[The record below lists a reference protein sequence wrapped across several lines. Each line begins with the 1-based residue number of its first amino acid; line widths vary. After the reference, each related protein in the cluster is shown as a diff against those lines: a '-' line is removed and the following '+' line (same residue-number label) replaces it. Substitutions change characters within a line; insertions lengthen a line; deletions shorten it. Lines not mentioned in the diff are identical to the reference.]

1 MTNFMQITNPLNPK
15 CVSPTH
21 GMPSPRVPSIY
32 NTTLIYRQYKCGCIA
47 QNPSDNPIHRCSLWE
62 SRRPCKPKQ
71 LFSYLHV
78 DCSVSCRWDIGND
91 RDQPQQEDCY
101 LQNGSYQGEP
111 SEEDYYFHRVPAQ
124 LNEPISVR
132 KYRHGEATAAR
143 QRSIDS
149 PGDRK
154 VVAHGGGKE
163 TESSGGEDQALDL
176 DSDIIVDESKPA
188 EHHVSKAN
196 FGGRF
201 ARRKK

>member
-1 MTNFMQITNPLNPK
+1 MQITNPLIPK

-21 GMPSPRVPSIY
+21 GTLSLLVPSIY
-32 NTTLIYRQYKCGCIA
+32 NTALIYRQYKCGCIA
-47 QNPSDNPIHRCSLWE
+47 QKPSDNIHRCSSWE

-91 RDQPQQEDCY
+91 RDQPQQEDWY

-132 KYRHGEATAAR
+132 KYRHREATAAR

-154 VVAHGGGKE
+154 VTAHGGGKE
-163 TESSGGEDQALDL
+163 TESSDGEDQALDL